1 MEHKNRGF
9 SRRGTHP
16 VGFFLNN
23 RICFNFVSILF
34 EKIKLT
40 VSERTYI
47 IVPMVQLGFM
57 KFKQQWVRPYF
68 VRSNMAAV
76 SSVTWQI
83 LLQWRHVK
91 TLYTSMENVLW
102 GSQAHAIF
110 SNVNLNIISLFDEHR
125 REICINKLMYT
136 SSKDSCHIIDQKCG
150 HNFRICWQTWTCPGH
165 RSACA
170 VFLAWNHIT
179 HALVFSRG

>member
-1 MEHKNRGF
+1 M
-9 SRRGTHP
+9 
-16 VGFFLNN
+16 
-23 RICFNFVSILF
+23 LF

-47 IVPMVQLGFM
+47 IVPMAYLGFM

-91 TLYTSMENVLW
+91 TLYY
-102 GSQAHAIF
+102 
-110 SNVNLNIISLFDEHR
+110 IISCVLQDYH
-125 REICINKLMYT
+125 L
-136 SSKDSCHIIDQKCG
+136 QK
-150 HNFRICWQTWTCPGH
+150 
-165 RSACA
+165 
-170 VFLAWNHIT
+170 V
-179 HALVFSRG
+179 